1 MTKYPLILN
10 EGFGFDYVCLNL
22 NEDSSP
28 LLASGSVLALL
39 KYCLWGMLAKNTDR
53 APGSWMLRG
62 SWETPNPYST
72 TCIPKARGQRE
83 EEGALSL
90 ARSAV
95 SVVQLQHSWHLVV
108 CGMEVLVLLH
118 TSGSCWHKAS
128 NLCVD
133 EISLYLQHLKF
144 LYIFQHLSVLN
155 SSLSY
160 RLLITVLKYS
170 IFKWGFSCKDY
181 VSVILGNRQGA
192 GRRLFFPIF
201 FLCQCEKLTALTKLA
216 IYTSQ
221 SSGFPCLSVNQC
233 WHKPCCKL
241 TAFAVSK
248 PLPSCCRTRS

>member
-10 EGFGFDYVCLNL
+10 EGFGFDYICLNL
-22 NEDSSP
+22 NDDSSP

-39 KYCLWGMLAKNTDR
+39 KYCLWGMLANNTDR

-62 SWETPNPYST
+62 SWETPNSYST
-72 TCIPKARGQRE
+72 TCIPKAPGQRE
-83 EEGALSL
+83 GESALSL

-95 SVVQLQHSWHLVV
+95 SVVQLQHSQHLVV

-160 RLLITVLKYS
+160 RLLITVLKRS

-181 VSVILGNRQGA
+181 VSVILGNKQGA
-192 GRRLFFPIF
+192 GRRLFFLIF
-201 FLCQCEKLTALTKLA
+201 FTPVWKINSLNKTWNLHFSKLWF
-216 IYTSQ
+216 SM
-221 SSGFPCLSVNQC
+221 P
-233 WHKPCCKL
+233 
-241 TAFAVSK
+241 VS
-248 PLPSCCRTRS
+248 